1 MKKLIAAIAAAI
13 IAVVPCTTA
22 FAQTTDDVKFVLNE
36 SSSRLIQHPSG
47 GPIDTTKREF
57 TTQVL
62 VVISVYDRAFG
73 KYLSAEVAE
82 GIAKAKDEL
91 TEMSKIDDK
100 NLTEEE
106 SNKCSAYLV
115 AIVIAY
121 GQATEDVPVDNLVED
136 ALAIAQEDYEKLEES
151 DVKKYLGLKI
161 ETLKKYKDMT
171 DENKMIAINDALSA
185 LLIVG
190 MNFPFAVGDVNMDE
204 KITSADALLVLRN
217 AVGASENEDFE
228 SFLSDF
234 NDDGNVTSAD
244 ALIIL
249 RRAVGA

>member
-1 MKKLIAAIAAAI
+1 MKKIVAAIVAAI
-13 IAVVPCTTA
+13 LAVVPCTTT

-62 VVISVYDRAFG
+62 VVLSVYDRAFG

-82 GIAKAKDEL
+82 GIAKVKDDL
-91 TEMSKIDDK
+91 TQMSKIDDE

-106 SNKCSAYLV
+106 SDKCSAYFV

-121 GQATEDVPVDNLVED
+121 GQATVDVPVDNLVED
-136 ALAIAQEDYEKLEES
+136 VLAVAEEDYENLEES

-161 ETLKKYKDMT
+161 EALKKYKDMT
-171 DENKMIAINDALSA
+171 DEDKMIAIDDAVSA

-190 MNFPFAVGDVNMDE
+190 MNFPFTVGDVNMDE
-204 KITSADALLVLRN
+204 KMTSADALLVLRN
-217 AVGASENEDFE
+217 AVGAAEQEDFE

-234 NDDGNVTSAD
+234 NGDGNVTSAD
-244 ALIIL
+244 ALMIL